1 MRRFYFFAS
10 IIILLLFASLA
21 WADASL
27 YRGANSIGA
36 VRTIDAGANYL
47 VSVEDVG
54 RLFGFTSSRKG
65 EELFLTR
72 GGTQLRVI
80 ANSAAAWRGFTLV
93 PLTSSPVDRDG
104 KLWVDTLSAIAIF
117 QPSAGSGPN
126 NRLRFSRTNGNLA
139 ATMANAQRREMD
151 LGIFDEPAPAPRPAP
166 APVNIPAPAPV
177 RAQAPAPAPIVIS
190 EPAPIF
196 VPPAPVTP
204 TPAPVVIAAAPR
216 NNNTPSKADKYESF
230 RPEDSKKP
238 RRENYNGTAKSIRWS
253 SQESTHK
260 KIRAVIDI
268 EEGSSPQVYL
278 LNGSIHALFESS
290 PENFSSPFTNVQ
302 VKFLRAK
309 NGIDLIFSAPGFVK
323 IDKLILDN
331 PSRLVFDFFFPE
343 QMQIIRTSVAQ
354 TPTPARPAPEPVKIP
369 IPTVPDR
376 PKPAPVVIPTPTVP
390 DRPAITI
397 PTTPTPSHAPRRN
410 LTGKKTVVID
420 PGHGGKDP
428 GASDNGVIEKNVNLA
443 VGLELERVLT
453 TRGFNVVMTRRTD
466 VYLKLQERTDI
477 ANNVNADLFISV
489 HVNALPSKKSMSGF
503 EIYIMALPTD
513 KDAMNLAKVE
523 NREYVEGKGVD
534 TANVDRRT
542 EMLLRILG
550 DMQQN
555 NKISESTDF
564 ASALHRA
571 GVRNKLPMRRV
582 AQAPFF
588 VLRGAGMPAVLLEL
602 GFVTNAIES
611 QLLTRKDYQ
620 QKIAQA
626 MTEGIINYLK

>member
-1 MRRFYFFAS
+1 MRKFYFIAS

-21 WADASL
+21 WGDASL

-36 VRTIDAGANYL
+36 VRTIDSGANFL

-54 RLFGFTSSRKG
+54 RLFGFASSRKG
-65 EELFLTR
+65 EEVILTR

-80 ANSAAAWRGFTLV
+80 ANSAAAWRGFSLV

-104 KLWVDTLSAIAIF
+104 KLWVDTFSAIAIF

-126 NRLRFSRTNGNLA
+126 NRLRFSRSNTNLA

-151 LGIFDEPAPAPRPAP
+151 LGIFDEPAPRPAP
-166 APVNIPAPAPV
+166 KPVNIPAPAPV
-177 RAQAPAPAPIVIS
+177 RAQAPEPATINIP

-196 VPPAPVTP
+196 AAPAPAP
-204 TPAPVVIAAAPR
+204 TPVVIASAPK
-216 NNNTPSKADKYESF
+216 NNNTQSKADKYESF
-230 RPEDSKKP
+230 RPEDSRRP

-253 SQESTHK
+253 SQETSHK
-260 KIRAVIDI
+260 KIRAVIDVDD
-268 EEGSSPQVYL
+268 GSSPQVYL

-290 PENFSSPFTNVQ
+290 PENFSSPFSNVQ
-302 VKFLRAK
+302 IQSLRNSK
-309 NGIDLIFSAPGFVK
+309 GIDLIFTAPGFVK

-331 PSRLVFDFFFPE
+331 PRRIVFDFFFPE
-343 QMQIIRTSVAQ
+343 QMQIIRTSQPANIITQLQ
-354 TPTPARPAPEPVKIP
+354 TPSRPAPEPVKIP
-369 IPTVPDR
+369 VPAVPDK
-376 PKPAPVVIPTPTVP
+376 PKPAPVVIPTPNVP
-390 DRPAITI
+390 NRPAITI
-397 PTTPTPSHAPRRN
+397 PMNPSPTPTPRRN

-428 GASDNGVIEKNVNLA
+428 GAMDNGVKEKDVNLS
-443 VGLELERVLT
+443 VGLELERALT
-453 TRGFNVVMTRRTD
+453 ARGFNVVMTRRTD

-477 ANNVNADLFISV
+477 ANNVNADLFVSV
-489 HVNALPSKKSMSGF
+489 HVNALPSKKSMTGF

-523 NREYVEGKGVD
+523 NREYVEGRGFD
-534 TANVDRRT
+534 TANVDKRT

-602 GFVTNAIES
+602 GFVTNPIES

-620 QKIAQA
+620 QKIANA